1 MVRACDHKVADI
13 GFKLQPIAAP
23 VEIDCDKWR
32 VIDRDPDPLDRRDQ
46 HVLIPVA
53 PQNR

>member
-1 MVRACDHKVADI
+1 MIGARYHAVADV
-13 GFKLQPIAAP
+13 GFKFQPIAAP
-23 VEIDCDKWR
+23 VEIHGNKWR

-46 HVLIPVA
+46 HVFIPVA